1 VKVRQQ
7 ENWFLLTEFGRVPAF
22 MQFEGPQCTAVISG
36 VLTTRRL
43 PAHQQKGNCSHLV
56 QPAHALIL
64 HSLAQHIHHAP
75 VLDGP
80 TANALRLQAGKQ
92 NTEVSLQTSANVG
105 AKAVACTFAKLQAT
119 AQTLNSIPNSWAET
133 LQALPPHLQP
143 RARERQRVCC
153 KLRNAAAAH
162 ACRQDHVR
170 RRVCALVLQQ
180 VKRAC
185 GWWVTTMQR
194 A

>member
-1 VKVRQQ
+1 MKVRQQ

-119 AQTLNSIPNSWAET
+119 AQTLNSIRTPTAG
-133 LQALPPHLQP
+133 LRLCRPCLPTCSRVRVSASGYAANCAMLLLHMPA
-143 RARERQRVCC
+143 ARIMCAGGFVPSYCSRSRE
-153 KLRNAAAAH
+153 
-162 ACRQDHVR
+162 HVD
-170 RRVCALVLQQ
+170 
-180 VKRAC
+180 
-185 GWWVTTMQR
+185 GG
-194 A
+194 